1 MTTRLLADDMTDRIE
16 RAALPELSQPRRIM
30 LCRRQGQ
37 ITSVD
42 DPSTISELLKQPDV
56 FIWVDM
62 QNPEETDI
70 ELLREEFLL
79 HPLTIED
86 ATRHHERPKLDSYDH
101 YYFLVFYVIGYDSEH
116 ARLVTHALN
125 LCVGA
130 NYIVSIHAGTMT
142 VLDQTLARWQ
152 RNEQQFNHG
161 SGGILYELLDA
172 IVDDYFPVI
181 DELAERIETI
191 EEQIFARFREDV
203 VRDIFALKR
212 ELLHVRRIVAP
223 QRDVLNV
230 LIRRDVPIFERTNV
244 IYLQDIY
251 DHIVRITD
259 SIDTYRELL
268 SSALDAFLSVQSNQ
282 LNQIVKVL
290 TITSIILMSA
300 ALIAGIYGMNF
311 AYMPELQWRFG
322 YLWALALMIMTGV
335 GLLIFFRLR
344 KWL

>member
-1 MTTRLLADDMTDRIE
+1 MTDRIE
-16 RAALPELSQPRRIM
+16 RAALPDLSQPRRMI
-30 LCRRQGQ
+30 LCQRNGQ
-37 ITSVD
+37 ITPVED
-42 DPSTISELLKQPDV
+42 LHAISDLLMEPDV

-70 ELLREEFLL
+70 QLLREEFLF

-86 ATRHHERPKLDSYDH
+86 ATRHHERPKLDAYEH
-101 YYFLVFYVIGYDSEH
+101 YYFLVFYAIGYDPEH
-116 ARLVTHALN
+116 ARLVTQALN
-125 LCVGA
+125 LFVGS
-130 NYIVSIHAGTMT
+130 NYIVSIHAGTMA

-152 RNEQQFNHG
+152 HNEQQFNHG
-161 SGGILYELLDA
+161 GGGILYELLDA
-172 IVDDYFPVI
+172 MVDDYFPVI

-191 EEQIFARFREDV
+191 EEQIFARFSENV

-223 QRDVLNV
+223 QRDLLNI
-230 LIRRDVPIFERTNV
+230 LIRRDVPIFERTSV

-322 YLWALALMIMTGV
+322 YVWALALMIVTGS
-335 GLLIFFRLR
+335 GLLIFFRSR